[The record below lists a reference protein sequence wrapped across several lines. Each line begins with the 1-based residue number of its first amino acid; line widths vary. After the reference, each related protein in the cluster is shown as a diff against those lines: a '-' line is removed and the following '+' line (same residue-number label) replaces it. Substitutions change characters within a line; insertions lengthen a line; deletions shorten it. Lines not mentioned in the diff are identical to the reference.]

1 MLCGTHTCI
10 TTQSLYLLLPWC
22 VGLSLR
28 NWEYVDL
35 PRGTNILRSKFVFD
49 IKRGAGGEF
58 VKFKARMVAMGF
70 TQVEGVDYDET
81 FASVMTTKSFR
92 ILLAIYNFDKDLR
105 FEHWD
110 VKTAFVNA
118 PLKETVFCRQVPTFE
133 RVGQEGKI
141 LLLKKALYG
150 TKQAA
155 NAWQNFLA
163 EILLSVGGKRHLKDE
178 SVYIFRE
185 GKSFLFLGTH
195 VDDLFPLYNK
205 GGENFRDK
213 ILKALQTRMTIDNKG
228 EINFALDTRIQA
240 DRERG
245 VLKISQAKYT
255 QALLAEYN
263 MHSCKERETPSLLTD
278 MTESD
283 LPKTEEEKE
292 RVSKYPVRNLI
303 GRLWWLVLISRPDLN
318 CALHKCAVWQNKPS
332 EKLWIKYFA
341 LFKAHMVFWFSF

>member
-1 MLCGTHTCI
+1 
-10 TTQSLYLLLPWC
+10 
-22 VGLSLR
+22 
-28 NWEYVDL
+28 
-35 PRGTNILRSKFVFD
+35 
-49 IKRGAGGEF
+49 
-58 VKFKARMVAMGF
+58 
-70 TQVEGVDYDET
+70 
-81 FASVMTTKSFR
+81 
-92 ILLAIYNFDKDLR
+92 
-105 FEHWD
+105 
-110 VKTAFVNA
+110 
-118 PLKETVFCRQVPTFE
+118 
-133 RVGQEGKI
+133 
-141 LLLKKALYG
+141 
-150 TKQAA
+150 
-155 NAWQNFLA
+155 
-163 EILLSVGGKRHLKDE
+163 
-178 SVYIFRE
+178 VYIFRE

-292 RVSKYPVRNLI
+292 SEQIPGPEPYRTPV
-303 GRLWWLVLISRPDLN
+303 V
-318 CALHKCAVWQNKPS
+318 A
-332 EKLWIKYFA
+332 
-341 LFKAHMVFWFSF
+341 SFNFEARFELCVAQMCSLAK